1 MCRYDARYFDG
12 TGTSGVMSTE
22 HLILDTELGSLEVS
36 IVFGCG
42 ENQSIANDALTQ
54 ASGIMGLSNHS
65 YSLMNQLNASAFAV
79 CLPSRISY
87 ESSSIDFHTV
97 WSRPS
102 AGSEFIITDLIKPPC
117 IDDVGLYYVE
127 ILQVQVE
134 SVMVDVPQ
142 SLWGFGNWSAHG
154 KRSGTIVDFGATLTY
169 FPREAFLKLKDLF
182 TTYVDNNN
190 PELVPLE
197 VVSCMTVE
205 NRTRYCLARTKI

>member
-22 HLILDTELGSLEVS
+22 HLILETELGSLEVS

-102 AGSEFIITDLIKPPC
+102 AGREFIITDLIKPPC

-142 SLWGFGNWSAHG
+142 SLW
-154 KRSGTIVDFGATLTY
+154 
-169 FPREAFLKLKDLF
+169 DLV
-182 TTYVDNNN
+182 TGQPMDK
-190 PELVPLE
+190 E
-197 VVSCMTVE
+197 VV
-205 NRTRYCLARTKI
+205 R